1 MGRLFLTERE
11 INLINDLAKELVK
24 DVVGQKIYYF
34 SISNIKSQVHDVYEE
49 SPDKIFENPIEIDAL
64 VKYSPQDVRTNRFG
78 SEEYYSIECY
88 LQFRDLLDKG
98 ISVSEGD
105 FFSYGTTFFEVIKAP
120 RTDVIFGQIEHKSYI
135 TITGKQSR
143 KGQFISKVFG
153 PTSEEYSDSDA
164 VQTTLRSTARICR
177 EQTRSHSEISGSC
190 KRKAFSMRLSQ
201 DLQRSLRVE
210 ILKAS
215 GLHSTMRAEHA

>member
-1 MGRLFLTERE
+1 MGRLFLSERE
-11 INLINDLAKELVK
+11 INFINDLAKELVK

-88 LQFRDLLDKG
+88 LQYRDLLDKG
-98 ISVSEGD
+98 IEVNEGD
-105 FFSYGTTFFEVIKAP
+105 FFSYGETFFEVIKAP
-120 RTDVIFGQIEHKSYI
+120 RTDVIYGQIEHKAYL
-135 TITGKQSR
+135 TLTGKQSR

-153 PTSEEYSDSDA
+153 PTSEDYTDADA
-164 VQTTLRSTARICR
+164 VQTTYVQQRGYA
-177 EQTRSHSEISGSC
+177 EN
-190 KRKAFSMRLSQ
+190 RLGITGDVR
-201 DLQRSLRVE
+201 DLQKNGVLDAPLTGPAEVSP
-210 ILKAS
+210 S
-215 GLHSTMRAEHA
+215 GDSTGAGSSFYDES

>member
-98 ISVSEGD
+98 ITVSEGD

-143 KGQFISKVFG
+143 KGQFLSKVFG
-153 PTSEEYSDSDA
+153 PTSEEYSDADA
-164 VQTTLRSTARICR
+164 VQNTYVQQRGFAENRLGVTGDVR
-177 EQTRSHSEISGSC
+177 ELQKKGVLDAPITGPAEVSPSGDPQSVGS
-190 KRKAFSMRLSQ
+190 AFYDES
-201 DLQRSLRVE
+201 
-210 ILKAS
+210 
-215 GLHSTMRAEHA
+215 